1 MSKSDLPLKNKL
13 QGLRCALDSPDL
25 ISEIEKCIDFRSYAV
40 KEPSLFNQKAKLN
53 IRKFSLLI
61 AKELAATELVDLPA
75 LYKRLNSRLFSFG
88 VESEVEN
95 FHLRHMMNQLSLLL
109 KKPNLKKQILQLK
122 LPLMNLKIENLIRKS
137 INLNTQE
144 KLTSK
149 HIQELCLS
157 AFFTPLR
164 QSVGSCFATAPAIL
178 VQKEQPEL
186 FFQDLED
193 LLNMGLIKRTFA
205 GHEHSIPLSPSWGVG
220 SLDQPFLF
228 SIESTPWQTYEMK
241 SLFHSLFPESSSE
254 EEIKK
259 IIVEKLKI
267 EDREILTLNLMI
279 KKILLFKYGLAENEI
294 KKSHRALST
303 LNLIQGNLSASS
315 SKIESYKEETRK
327 AQLHLIQ
334 LEEHLFLK
342 SWEYTL
348 ASFSESESEFYKWN
362 LFTALGFNSDEE
374 NGIGK
379 AIYHYLQDKMEQNN
393 QEIERLNQEYEQ
405 EYFRVKYLE
414 KRVQDVESDR
424 LANWARIEYQNHLND
439 LNRLLHNRDKLIDK
453 TNQLAKL
460 LPKLITKYEA
470 LFPRYFQELYD
481 AQMHDYSKGIYEDS
495 PAGFRLIFKHG
506 RTDSSLWTFVE
517 NKDEFLD
524 ILKSFFTLTEVEIFS
539 SEELCDFEK
548 EILEIGTLIVKL
560 IYSDDF
566 MKGAFSRIAKR
577 YQYSYEEIEDF
588 DRTPY
593 KPWSYISGGTMKG
606 LLTNYFKREGSFH
619 EEHKKVTS
627 PTELLSFLIDTVRLF
642 PKKEIEVFFENPDK
656 SLLMTSP
663 THAFL
668 FQPGWMP
675 LKEIWENKTYSYT
688 WIRDEIIQP
697 QVSWLNSIEVSPSQ
711 TLFFLQKF
719 TASNPYLYIWFKENV
734 IWPNYSVS
742 LKDFAQ
748 LIKSS
753 LSQIPRQVSGFS
765 ISEEIVDSWIYQCF
779 PLTHS
784 KELRDT
790 LIEIG
795 QDLSLHTSEKITSNL
810 FSSILDLPIQ
820 SSFIDSIQLF
830 SICKAH
836 LLIGLNRRED
846 EINWPYLIM
855 QVMRERGLAMPKPLI
870 FADTN
875 WPYYYFAF
883 VVSPS
888 SHQLELWRV
897 DPLAREGFSMKV
909 WDPYFSEEEP
919 RNWSIFT
926 RSNEYEAGEV
936 LSFYKPV

>member
-1 MSKSDLPLKNKL
+1 MSKSDLPIKNKL
-13 QGLRCALDSPDL
+13 HEIRCALDSPDL
-25 ISEIEKCIDFRSYAV
+25 LAEVEKCIDSRSYAI

-53 IRKFSLLI
+53 IRKFSLFL
-61 AKELAATELVDLPA
+61 AKKLAATDLVELPS
-75 LYKRLNSRLFSFG
+75 LYKTLESRAFSLG
-88 VESEVEN
+88 PESEVDN

-109 KKPNLKKQILQLK
+109 RKPNLIKQILQLK

-137 INLNTQE
+137 ISLNSQE

-157 AFFTPLR
+157 AFLTPLR

-178 VQKEQPEL
+178 IQKEQPEL

-205 GHEHSIPLSPSWGVG
+205 GHEHSIPLSPSWGLG

-228 SIESTPWQTYEMK
+228 SIELAPWQTYEMK
-241 SLFHSLFPESSSE
+241 SLFDYLLPEISSDQ
-254 EEIKK
+254 EIKK
-259 IIVEKLKI
+259 MLVEKLKI
-267 EDREILTLNLMI
+267 EDREILTLNSMI
-279 KKILLFKYGLAENEI
+279 KKILLSKYGLAENDI
-294 KKSHRALST
+294 RTSQKALRT
-303 LNLIQGNLSASS
+303 LNLLQGPLSASS
-315 SKIESYKEETRK
+315 SKVEIYKDETKK

-379 AIYHYLQDKMEQNN
+379 AIYEYLQNKMEQNN
-393 QEIERLNQEYEQ
+393 QEIERLNREYEQ

-424 LANWARIEYQNHLND
+424 MANWARIEYQNHVND
-439 LNRLLHNRDKLIDK
+439 LNRLLHNRDRLVDK
-453 TNQLAKL
+453 TNRLAKL
-460 LPKLITKYEA
+460 LPELIKKYDA

-506 RTDSSLWTFVE
+506 RTDPSLWTFITT
-517 NKDEFLD
+517 KDEFLD
-524 ILKSFFTLTEVEIFS
+524 LLKSFFTLTEIEIFS
-539 SEELCDFEK
+539 SEELSDFEK
-548 EILEIGTLIVKL
+548 EILEIVTIIVKL
-560 IYSDDF
+560 IYTDDF
-566 MKGAFSRIAKR
+566 IKGAFSRIAQR
-577 YQYSYEEIEDF
+577 YQYPFDATEDF
-588 DRTPY
+588 DRNPY

-606 LLTNYFKREGSFH
+606 LLTNYFKRQGPFH
-619 EEHKKVTS
+619 EENKKAAS
-627 PTELLSFLIDTVRLF
+627 PTELLSFLMDTVRLF
-642 PKKEIEVFFENPDK
+642 PKREIEVFFENPDK

-675 LKEIWENKTYSYT
+675 LKEIWESKTYSYT

-697 QVSWLNSIEVSPSQ
+697 QVGWLNSIEVSPAQ
-711 TLFFLQKF
+711 MLFFLQKF

-734 IWPNYSVS
+734 LWPNYKIS

-753 LSQIPRQVSGFS
+753 LPQIPRQVSGFS
-765 ISEEIVDSWIYQCF
+765 LTEEIVDSWIYQCF
-779 PLTHS
+779 PLTHP
-784 KELRDT
+784 KELRDV
-790 LIEIG
+790 LVEIG
-795 QDLSLHTSEKITSNL
+795 RDLSLQISSKTTSNP
-810 FSSILDLPIQ
+810 FSSIFDLPIQ
-820 SSFIDSIQLF
+820 SPFIDSMQLF
-830 SICKAH
+830 SICKANF
-836 LLIGLNRRED
+836 LAELNRRED

-855 QVMRERGLAMPKPLI
+855 QVMRQRRLAMPKPII

-875 WPYYYFAF
+875 WPYYHFAF

-897 DPLAREGFSMKV
+897 DPIARQGFSMKV
-909 WDPYFSEEEP
+909 WDSYFSEGEL
-919 RNWSIFT
+919 RSWSIFT
-926 RSNEYEAGEV
+926 KSNEYEAGV
-936 LSFYKPV
+936 VQSFYKAV